1 MTSTKLCS
9 IDTNV
14 LVRYIARDDKTQT
27 AIATKLIESS
37 GFKALVTI
45 PVLIETMGVLM
56 RLYGIGKDQIV
67 H

>member
-1 MTSTKLCS
+1 VTSTKLCS

-37 GFKALVTI
+37 GFKALDPGFNRNHGGLNA
-45 PVLIETMGVLM
+45 PV
-56 RLYGIGKDQIV
+56 RYW
-67 H
+67 